1 LDNEEKIVA
10 GEIIVFLQDECH
22 LLWGDVLGYV
32 WGKRGAAVQVPMLN
46 QKERQTYYGAVN
58 LLTREFHL
66 QEAAAGNGENT
77 VEFVKWLQSKH
88 PDKRI
93 WIIWDGAKHH
103 RYGEMKKYLEEQ
115 NDGLQEED
123 WRITCSWFAP
133 NAPEQNPVEDI
144 WLQGKNAIRKAFNE
158 NQTFT
163 KVKECFMTNLKE
175 VKLSI
180 EKLSWYWDFPQIN

>member
-77 VEFVKWLQSKH
+77 AFICEMA
-88 PDKRI
+88 
-93 WIIWDGAKHH
+93 AK
-103 RYGEMKKYLEEQ
+103 
-115 NDGLQEED
+115 
-123 WRITCSWFAP
+123 
-133 NAPEQNPVEDI
+133 
-144 WLQGKNAIRKAFNE
+144 
-158 NQTFT
+158 
-163 KVKECFMTNLKE
+163 
-175 VKLSI
+175 
-180 EKLSWYWDFPQIN
+180 

>member
-1 LDNEEKIVA
+1 MDNEEKIVA
-10 GEIIVFLQDECH
+10 GEIVVFLQDECH

-46 QKERQTYYGAVN
+46 QKERQTYYGAAN

-123 WRITCSWFAP
+123 WRITCLWFAP

-144 WLQGKNAIRKAFNE
+144 WLKGKNAIRKAFNE

-163 KVKECFMTNLKE
+163 KVKDCFITNLKE
-175 VKLSI
+175 VKLSVG
-180 EKLSWYWDFPQIN
+180 KLSWYWNFPQIN